1 MTLAD
6 ILLAARR
13 DGRQV
18 RALPAHLV
26 PADADAAYAVAAEVA
41 ERLGWAPLGWKI
53 AGTNEVMRAR
63 LRMPEPILGRSFA
76 PLLESPARFTHAE
89 LLDPIIEA
97 EFFFRLGADLPPRAE
112 PWTEAEV
119 AAAVAAVHAGVEVAE
134 CRFPTD
140 ALPPFTAVLADGSG
154 NGRYVL
160 GPEIPDWQAADLA
173 AMPVEVS
180 VDGTLRR
187 TGSGA
192 EVMGH
197 PLRALVW
204 LANRLPRTGTHLRAG
219 EWVSTGTATGMLAPR
234 PGNRISVRFGTLA
247 PIGISFG

>member
-6 ILLAARR
+6 ILLDARR
-13 DGRQV
+13 EARQV
-18 RALPAHLV
+18 AALPAHLV

-41 ERLGWAPLGWKI
+41 ARLGWAPLGWKI
-53 AGTNEVMRAR
+53 AGTTEVMRAR
-63 LRMPEPILGRSFA
+63 LRMPEPIFGRSFA
-76 PLLESPARFTHAE
+76 PLIEAPARFAHTA
-89 LLDPIIEA
+89 LLDPIVEA
-97 EFFFRLGADLPPRAE
+97 EFFFRLGADLPPRAG

-119 AAAVAAVHAGVEVAE
+119 AEAVAAVHAGVEVAE
-134 CRFPTD
+134 CRFPTT

-160 GPEIPDWQAADLA
+160 GPEITDWRAADLP
-173 AMPVEVS
+173 AMPVEVA
-180 VDGTLRR
+180 VDGVVRR
-187 TGSGA
+187 RGSGA

-219 EWVSTGTATGMLAPR
+219 EWISTGTASGMLAPR
-234 PGNRISVRFGTLA
+234 PGNMVTARFGAL
-247 PIGISFG
+247 PLIGIGFA